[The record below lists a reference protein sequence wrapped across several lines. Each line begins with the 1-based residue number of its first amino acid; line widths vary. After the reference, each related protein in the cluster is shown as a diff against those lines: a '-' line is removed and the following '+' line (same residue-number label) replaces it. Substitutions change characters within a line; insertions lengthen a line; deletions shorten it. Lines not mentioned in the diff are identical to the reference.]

1 VSNEVLNFT
10 NALRQTQWFSADDI
24 LDLQIPQLERLV
36 RHAAAQTDGYA
47 ARLSSVFDGETF
59 NFDRWQEIPIL
70 KRIDLQDHQHLYR
83 AREVP
88 PQTGAILQ
96 YATSGS
102 TGRPIEFVKSQLMVH
117 ASHAM
122 MERMFDWADADRDL
136 SFFGLIPG
144 PSNSTVSTRPII
156 RPSWSSIGGTGIRT
170 QVDARNPVSL
180 ILAELAIAKP
190 HYLHAMPNTV
200 SGIIRESQ
208 NFDWAVNLKAVFC
221 YSEALH
227 NDLESLIK
235 EKLGVPVFDNYAS
248 EEAGGTAVRC
258 PASHHHHIAS
268 EMNYVEVVRDDGT
281 LCKPGE
287 TGRVIVTPLY
297 NFALPL
303 IRYDQGD
310 MAEVPLSPCPC
321 GRGLP
326 SLSKIV
332 GRQRD
337 MFITPAGSRVV
348 ARLPQEELSAHLAV
362 AQWQMIQHNI
372 HDIEFKYVPLTGNN
386 HVDYAGLKA
395 KLEVGLG
402 FPFNLTLTKVDHI
415 AKTANGKFR
424 ETICLVEPS

>member
-1 VSNEVLNFT
+1 MSNEVLNFT
-10 NALRQTQWFSADDI
+10 NALRQTQWFSADEI
-24 LDLQIPQLERLV
+24 LDLQIPQLERLL
-36 RHAAAQTDGYA
+36 RHAVAQTLGYA
-47 ARLSSVFDGETF
+47 ERLAPVFEGEM
-59 NFDRWQEIPIL
+59 FDFERWREIPIL
-70 KRIDLQDHQHLYR
+70 TRADLQDHQSLYR
-83 AREVP
+83 ARNVP
-88 PQTGAILQ
+88 PQTGAILH

-117 ASHAM
+117 ASHAL

-208 NFDWAVNLKAVFC
+208 NFDWAINLKAVFC

-227 NDLESLIK
+227 NDLEALIK

-248 EEAGGTAVRC
+248 EEAGGLATRC
-258 PASHHHHIAS
+258 AASHHHHIAS
-268 EMNYVEVVRDDGT
+268 EMNYVEVVRDDGA
-281 LCKPGE
+281 LCEPGE

-310 MAEVPLSPCPC
+310 MAEVPLTPCPC
-321 GRGLP
+321 RRGLP

-337 MFITPAGSRVV
+337 MFLTPSGSRVV
-348 ARLPQEELSAHLAV
+348 ARLPHEELTSHIAA
-362 AQWQMIQHNI
+362 AQWQMIQHNV
-372 HDIEFKYVPLTGNN
+372 HDIEFKYVPLGPAQQP
-386 HVDYAGLKA
+386 DYVGLKSR
-395 KLEVGLG
+395 LEMGLG
-402 FPFNLTLTKVDHI
+402 FPINLTITAVSTIEKTK
-415 AKTANGKFR
+415 NGKFR
-424 ETICLVEPS
+424 ETMCFIEPT

>member
-1 VSNEVLNFT
+1 MSNEVLNFT
-10 NALRQTQWFSADDI
+10 QVLRQTQWLSADEI

-36 RHAAAQTDGYA
+36 RHAVTQTEGYA
-47 ARLSSVFDGETF
+47 ARLAPVLYDDTF

-70 KRIDLQDHQHLYR
+70 TRADLQDHQPLYR

-88 PQTGAILQ
+88 PQTGATIQ
-96 YATSGS
+96 YSTSGS

-117 ASHAM
+117 ASHAL

-144 PSNSTVSTRPII
+144 PSNSAVSRNAIV
-156 RPSWSSIGGTGIRT
+156 RPSWSSLGSTGTRI

-180 ILAELAIAKP
+180 ILTELAVAKP
-190 HYLHAMPNTV
+190 HYLHAMPNIV

-208 NFDWAVNLKAVFC
+208 NFDWAVNLKTVFC

-227 NDLESLIK
+227 YDLEALIK
-235 EKLGVPVFDNYAS
+235 DKLDVPVFDNYAS
-248 EEAGGTAVRC
+248 EESGGIAVRC
-258 PASHHHHIAS
+258 ASSSHHHIAS
-268 EMNYVEVVRDDGT
+268 EMTYVEILRDDGSP
-281 LCKPGE
+281 CNPGE

-303 IRYDQGD
+303 VRYDQGD
-310 MAEVPLSPCPC
+310 MAEVPLAPCPC

-326 SLSKIV
+326 SLSRIV

-337 MFITPAGSRVV
+337 LFITPSGSRVV
-348 ARLPQEELSAHLAV
+348 ARLPHEELSAHLAA
-362 AQWQMIQHNI
+362 AQWQMIQHTI
-372 HDIEFKYVPLTGNN
+372 HDIEFKYVPLKDSN
-386 HVDYAGLKA
+386 HADHAGLKS
-395 KLEVGLG
+395 KLELGLG
-402 FPFNLTLTKVDHI
+402 FPINLTLTKVDHI

-424 ETICLVEPS
+424 ETICLIE